1 MRVSQLCELSGVPLP
16 SIKYYLREGLL
27 PAGERTSATQAV
39 YDESHVERLR
49 LIRALLEVGG
59 LSVAT
64 AQRVLAAIDFPDLPL
79 SHIFGVAQ
87 YAVSD
92 AALYE
97 EVDAMSPG
105 LAHVDA
111 TIERMGW
118 SVTDENPGRHGA
130 ARILDTYAALG
141 QTALSTISP
150 EYAQAAE
157 LVAAADLAAVARSTE
172 TADMAETVV
181 VGTVLGDGLLASL
194 RRIAQENLAHQN
206 WAQPRS
212 EK

>member
-1 MRVSQLCELSGVPLP
+1 MRVSQLCEVSGVPLP

-27 PAGERTSATQAV
+27 PAGERTSATQAI

-64 AQRVLAAIDFPDLPL
+64 AQRVLAAIDSPDLPL

-97 EVDAMSPG
+97 EVDATSPG

-130 ARILDTYAALG
+130 ARILDTYSALG